1 MLSKKEKIKMSV
13 YRQVQKIRSHP
24 RPGQRTELLQQK
36 RLSSLTK
43 NADWLPSRSKYVGNN
58 TSLSSSSSSFP
69 PIYHV
74 QIIQNPHVYLKELS
88 QEQDHVIQQM
98 AELTRR
104 LSDMEKRTIIS
115 GDCSR
120 DCSLQKKDDFLP
132 KLDILHQK
140 LKACEANTTIV
151 KKLKETIDQQD
162 VRINQSTTLTQSFYQ
177 QLKASLEKLQNE
189 VTNAISTSEEI
200 TTIKN
205 SISDTTTLI
214 SQLQTTIFSTQS
226 ACDGVDEKLSTIDHQ
241 IQLTNQSITAA
252 HQNIVLVENK
262 TLSYLQQFDQFRSR
276 IVNLLKIDQ
285 DQSSSVITVL
295 EKQIN
300 QITKQLQ
307 SHLEVIRSIEKN
319 LKENIAECGA
329 NVNTKTQSLQDQIL
343 SLQQLFENQQKAFT
357 QWMQDNKF
365 TQHNNQL
372 TQHNNQLTQH
382 NNQLT
387 QHTTQLT
394 EHNNQ
399 INQQN
404 AQLTEHDNQLTQ
416 HNNQLTEHDNQL
428 TEHDNQIT
436 QQNTQLTEH
445 TTQLTEHTNQLTEHN
460 NQLTQ
465 QNTQLTKHTTQLTEH
480 TTQLT
485 QHNNQLTQH
494 NTKINQHTTQLT
506 ELNHEQ
512 RTGNIT
518 LNQNISS
525 LTTKIKQQITTF
537 TDQFLSMNTRQ
548 MDEIK
553 KQISEV
559 SVGLNLV
566 KTDLLALETKF
577 FQMIKSCTNTDDL
590 MAIRAEYIQLLN
602 TESQK
607 LQKDQ
612 TTVISNLSDQT
623 TAMQK
628 EYRDLSHR
636 TEEIMNERYEQ
647 IQMIQIELK
656 EEKNTSSSNYKQL
669 QALHQAAVEGI
680 RMDMEKELI
689 ERKQH
694 YDTLEKTMGVRFEQ
708 LEKKI
713 DHIYTQHN
721 LLNQQNQTAQQTDL
735 QHNTH
740 LKQLQ
745 EKTNQLSQAT
755 DELSQTTNHHQ
766 LSIQTMSKQYETL
779 QKRYQQLHTLLVS
792 NMEDAERS
800 NQSVRELIELHKKI
814 ETEYKDMVE
823 MYDKQQTDYKNSLEN
838 RDNKLQQLESQVKEQ
853 LHTMENRITQLHT
866 TEPVVSRLSRI
877 DELAVPR
884 YITPKK
890 I

>member
-1 MLSKKEKIKMSV
+1 MSV

-416 HNNQLTEHDNQL
+416 HNNQLTQHKTQINQQNTQLTQHNTQINQQNAQLTEHDNQLTQHNNQLTEHDNQL

-713 DHIYTQHN
+713 DHIYTQ
-721 LLNQQNQTAQQTDL
+721 QNPFKAITR
-735 QHNTH
+735 
-740 LKQLQ
+740 K
-745 EKTNQLSQAT
+745 
-755 DELSQTTNHHQ
+755 
-766 LSIQTMSKQYETL
+766 
-779 QKRYQQLHTLLVS
+779 
-792 NMEDAERS
+792 
-800 NQSVRELIELHKKI
+800 NQSVI
-814 ETEYKDMVE
+814 T
-823 MYDKQQTDYKNSLEN
+823 SN
-838 RDNKLQQLESQVKEQ
+838 R
-853 LHTMENRITQLHT
+853 
-866 TEPVVSRLSRI
+866 
-877 DELAVPR
+877 
-884 YITPKK
+884 
-890 I
+890 